1 LFALKTKESKMS
13 EYELS
18 ELSADYLNGAMGAI
32 SLYITVV
39 TAYLVAAFS
48 AGKRLNSSEYLI
60 VTVLFVLSASF
71 FIFGSVALLSRQLY
85 IVEKLAAIE
94 SDATVFLSKTLIMY
108 IAAVEILGV
117 FAGLKFMWSI
127 RRRDS

>member
-1 LFALKTKESKMS
+1 MS

-85 IVEKLAAIE
+85 IVEKHAAIE

-108 IAAVEILGV
+108 IAAVEILAV
-117 FAGLKFMWSI
+117 FVRLKFMWSCLHLNVF
-127 RRRDS
+127 

>member
-1 LFALKTKESKMS
+1 MS

-18 ELSADYLNGAMGAI
+18 ALSADYLNGAMGAI
-32 SLYITVV
+32 SLYITVL
-39 TAYLVAAFS
+39 TAYLVAAFL

-94 SDATVFLSKTLIMY
+94 SDATVFLSKTLIIY

-117 FAGLKFMWSI
+117 FAGLRFMWSI

>member
-18 ELSADYLNGAMGAI
+18 ALSADYLNGAMGAI
-32 SLYITVV
+32 SLYITVL
-39 TAYLVAAFS
+39 TAYLVAAFL

-117 FAGLKFMWSI
+117 LAGLKFMWSI